1 MSKKANGELHR
12 AKAAE
17 IVIVGAGA
25 SGCMAAVSAAREG
38 RSVLLL
44 DSNDKIC
51 RKVYATGNGRCNLT
65 NLHMTMDCYHTGGGA
80 SLSAFF
86 ARFNEKDLMHFWES
100 QGVFLHD
107 RQGYVYPR
115 TDQAATIAEGF
126 EKILRALPV
135 TIELGK
141 RVVLV
146 RRSERK
152 GASHFQIETSDGSS
166 YMAETVILAGG
177 GMAGPQYGCGEEIY
191 RIASS
196 MGHAV
201 IRPLPALVPLLS
213 DDRNLK
219 ASAGVRCDA
228 KITLLLNDKSA
239 CSERGELQMTE
250 QGISGIPVFQLS
262 AAAVRALEQGAEA
275 VARID
280 FIPDLD
286 EKAWEK
292 EMERRLLADQNC
304 MLSVY
309 FLGLVNRKILDLV
322 LKRRGM
328 QAEMKASRLSKEALR
343 GIMEDLRAFR
353 IRIVG
358 AGTFKQAQ
366 VTSGGVPL
374 AEMDEN
380 LQSVRMPGLFMAG
393 ELVDVDGIC
402 GGYNLQWAM
411 TSGWI
416 AGKGAAKVAQESIRS
431 QQTTEKATRK
441 SIRSQQTVGADL

>member
-12 AKAAE
+12 AKTAE
-17 IVIVGAGA
+17 IVIVGAGP

-38 RSVLLL
+38 RNVLLL
-44 DSNDKIC
+44 DANDKIC

-86 ARFNEKDLMHFWES
+86 SRFSEKDLMRFWES
-100 QGVFLHD
+100 QGIFLHD

-152 GASHFQIETSDGSS
+152 DASHFQIETSDGSS
-166 YMAETVILAGG
+166 YMAESVILAGG
-177 GMAGPQYGCGEEIY
+177 GMAGPQYGCGEAIY

-196 MGHAV
+196 MGHTV
-201 IRPLPALVPLLS
+201 VKPLPALVPLLS

-228 KITLLLNDKSA
+228 AITLLVNDQSV

-262 AAAVRALEQGAEA
+262 AIAARALAQGTA
-275 VARID
+275 VTASID
-280 FIPDLD
+280 FAPDFD

-292 EMERRLLADQNC
+292 ELARRLSENKNC

-328 QAEMKASRLSKEALR
+328 QAEMKASRLSQEALR
-343 GIMEDLRAFR
+343 GIMEDLRAFP
-353 IRIVG
+353 IAIVG
-358 AGTFKQAQ
+358 TGTFKQAQ

-374 AEMDEN
+374 EEMDEN
-380 LQSVRMPGLFMAG
+380 LQSVRTPGLFMAG

-416 AGKGAAKVAQESIRS
+416 AGKGAAK
-431 QQTTEKATRK
+431 ATQG
-441 SIRSQQTVGADL
+441 SVQ

>member
-12 AKAAE
+12 AKTAE
-17 IVIVGAGA
+17 IVIVGAGP

-38 RSVLLL
+38 RNVLLL
-44 DSNDKIC
+44 DANDKIC

-86 ARFNEKDLMHFWES
+86 SRFSEKDLMRFWES
-100 QGVFLHD
+100 QGIFLHD

-135 TIELGK
+135 TIEL
-141 RVVLV
+141 
-146 RRSERK
+146 
-152 GASHFQIETSDGSS
+152 
-166 YMAETVILAGG
+166 YMAESVILAGG
-177 GMAGPQYGCGEEIY
+177 GMAGPQYGCGEAIY

-196 MGHAV
+196 MGHTV
-201 IRPLPALVPLLS
+201 VKPLPALVPLLS

-228 KITLLLNDKSA
+228 AITLLVNDQSV

-262 AAAVRALEQGAEA
+262 AIAARALAQGTA
-275 VARID
+275 VTASID
-280 FIPDLD
+280 FAPDFD

-292 EMERRLLADQNC
+292 ELARRLSENKNC

-328 QAEMKASRLSKEALR
+328 QAEMKASRLSQEALR
-343 GIMEDLRAFR
+343 GIMEDLRAFP
-353 IRIVG
+353 IAIVG
-358 AGTFKQAQ
+358 TGTFKQAQ

-374 AEMDEN
+374 EEMDEN
-380 LQSVRMPGLFMAG
+380 LQSVRTPGLFMAG

-416 AGKGAAKVAQESIRS
+416 AGKGAAK
-431 QQTTEKATRK
+431 ATQG
-441 SIRSQQTVGADL
+441 SVQ